1 MINTLSQ
8 ANRRSKMAVREIPT
22 EEKEKLRLEIDN
34 GELYSIKEVIKK
46 WNFKDIQS
54 FLRFSISLLLKTE
67 RTLLYIDVNGS
78 PEGRIPAKHLLKESN
93 SVESAKH
100 LSIETHEP
108 KEMSAAREY
117 MPPTPKTSESRGINN
132 A

>member
-1 MINTLSQ
+1 
-8 ANRRSKMAVREIPT
+8 MAVREIPT

-78 PEGRIPAKHLLKESN
+78 PEGRIPVKHLLKTLDAGEYVNHS
-93 SVESAKH
+93 
-100 LSIETHEP
+100 SIETHEP
-108 KEMSAAREY
+108 EEIPAVREHTE
-117 MPPTPKTSESRGINN
+117 PSIGTPYGGTNN
-132 A
+132 GK

>member
-1 MINTLSQ
+1 
-8 ANRRSKMAVREIPT
+8 MAVREIPT
-22 EEKEKLRLEIDN
+22 DEKEKLCLEIDN

-54 FLRFSISLLLKTE
+54 FLRFSVSLLLKTE
-67 RTLLYIDVNGS
+67 RPVLYIDINGS

-100 LSIETHEP
+100 PSIETSEP
-108 KEMSAAREY
+108 KETPAARECI
-117 MPPTPKTSESRGINN
+117 T
-132 A
+132 